1 MGCKKPGFPVHQ
13 QLPEFAQTHVHWV
26 GDAIQPPHP
35 LSYSSSFAFY
45 LSQHQGLFQWV
56 GSSHQEAKVWKF
68 SFSNSPSDEYSRFI
82 SFRIDRFDLH
92 VVQRTFKSLL
102 QSPQFES
109 INSSVLSHRTG
120 KTITLT
126 IRIFV
131 SKVISLLFNT
141 LSRFVVVF
149 LRSKCLSISWLQS
162 PSAVILEPK
171 KIKSATVSTFTLFA
185 SQQISL
191 PQFPGCW
198 QNTLN
203 SFVRDQRLQ

>member
-1 MGCKKPGFPVHQ
+1 MKASILQCS
-13 QLPEFAQTHVHWV
+13 
-26 GDAIQPPHP
+26 AI
-35 LSYSSSFAFY
+35 
-45 LSQHQGLFQWV
+45 
-56 GSSHQEAKVWKF
+56 
-68 SFSNSPSDEYSRFI
+68 
-82 SFRIDRFDLH
+82 
-92 VVQRTFKSLL
+92 
-102 QSPQFES
+102 
-109 INSSVLSHRTG
+109 RTG
-120 KTITLT
+120 KTIALT

-149 LRSKCLSISWLQS
+149 LRSKCLSMSWLQS

-198 QNTLN
+198 HNTLN
-203 SFVRDQRLQ
+203 SYVDTKDFSSHSNTSRLSAQSHGAMQRAGDACTCGRLQYRQGTLSGRNPTLLRTVSLSDLHGKETLSLLYWTVNKPDFCSGGRYYIYPL